1 MGGDGLGGHRFRVEL
16 WHKRFVGEGVFF
28 GCGGIFR
35 RNVGIIFGVV
45 GRLRVFEIGKEGICG
60 RINAGCGVGGFAHG
74 LPRCLEYTFDIP
86 CYRICPLAP
95 THRARLPRIIRS

>member
-1 MGGDGLGGHRFRVEL
+1 MGGDGLGIHRFRVEL
-16 WHKRFVGEGVFF
+16 WHKRFVSEGVFF
-28 GCGGIFR
+28 R
-35 RNVGIIFGVV
+35 RNMGIIFGVV

-60 RINAGCGVGGFAHG
+60 RFNAGCGVGGFAHD

-95 THRARLPRIIRS
+95 TRRARLPRIIRS